1 MSWDR
6 VTVGEL
12 VSTKKGFAFKSDL
25 YVESGVP
32 IVRVSNFTLD
42 SISDE
47 DLKYY
52 PERERVN

>member
-52 PERERVN
+52 PERES